1 VEIIMEKSILKA
13 EANLI
18 KAREILKEVGLNQ
31 YVKDVNQIIDK
42 IDVFY
47 IKKQIKEEIN
57 L

>member
-1 VEIIMEKSILKA
+1 VEKSILKA

-31 YVKDVNQIIDK
+31 YAKDVNQIIDR
-42 IDVFY
+42 IDVFL
-47 IKKQIKEEIN
+47 IKNQIKEEIN